1 MISIWTAKL
10 PLKIK
15 MFLWQV
21 CNGKVQS
28 VEQLAKGP
36 TECKLCGQVES
47 IEHIFVQCA
56 LVTEI
61 CFFSYDFLQKLF
73 ESQILVQCTL
83 VWYYWCA
90 KFQKN

>member
-1 MISIWTAKL
+1 MERLIPAVMTNIWMISIWTAKL

-28 VEQLAKGP
+28 VEQIAKGP
-36 TECKLCGQVES
+36 TQCKLCGQVES

-61 CFFSYDFLQKLF
+61 CFFHMIFYRNCLNLKF
-73 ESQILVQCTL
+73 
-83 VWYYWCA
+83 WYNA
-90 KFQKN
+90 L